1 MEFIIQE
8 AAAHMVMHIDDIYN
22 VCDIFQEV
30 FYSHHPSSAMAEE
43 TSLYEE

>member
-30 FYSHHPSSAMAEE
+30 FYSHHPSSAVAEE